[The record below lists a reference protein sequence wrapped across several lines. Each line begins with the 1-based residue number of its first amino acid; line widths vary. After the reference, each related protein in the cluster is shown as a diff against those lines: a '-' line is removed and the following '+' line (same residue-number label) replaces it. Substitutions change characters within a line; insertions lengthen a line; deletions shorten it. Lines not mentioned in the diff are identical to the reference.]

1 MAQSLTEDIEIGMKI
16 KCFIDAGLQN
26 QISRESLETI
36 LGEMASTQ
44 NGSKEV
50 IRVLLD
56 FLYSK
61 HENVSTPEQQSKNET
76 IPQRQE
82 KHTEDIN
89 LDDIEVTDDA
99 IDYIE
104 ILDETENMLGEPIKV
119 EDESL
124 KETSL
129 DQLDDDI
136 SSFETNNINEEVLDD
151 DEYYELATSSI
162 DTKSKRERLECHVC
176 EKTFKYRIEHN
187 KHMKIHDANEAIS
200 ENAEMTNEGKE
211 NDIHEELDKVT
222 EDSKRIHNCEK
233 PYECKTCRRRFKQSA
248 HLKKHELIHTG
259 EKPYEC
265 KTCKKRFNINGSL
278 DTHMRI
284 HTGEVPYECKTC
296 KRRFNTTGS
305 LKTHERKHT
314 GELPF
319 VCKTCSKRFN
329 DQGHL
334 IRHERIHTG
343 EKPYECKTCKKRFRQ
358 SNHLKTH
365 EMIHTGEKPYE
376 CKLCKKRFSERSG
389 LKRHEMIHTGLKTFQ
404 CQ

>member
-1 MAQSLTEDIEIGMKI
+1 MVQNNTEDTEIGVTMKI

-26 QISRESLETI
+26 QISRASLETI
-36 LGEMASTQ
+36 LEEMALTQ

-89 LDDIEVTDDA
+89 LDDIEVNDDT

-187 KHMKIHDANEAIS
+187 KHMKIHEDIS
-200 ENAEMTNEGKE
+200 NNDEMTNTQVVFNGKE
-211 NDIHEELDKVT
+211 VPML
-222 EDSKRIHNCEK
+222 RNC
-233 PYECKTCRRRFKQSA
+233 
-248 HLKKHELIHTG
+248 
-259 EKPYEC
+259 
-265 KTCKKRFNINGSL
+265 SL
-278 DTHMRI
+278 
-284 HTGEVPYECKTC
+284 V
-296 KRRFNTTGS
+296 FS
-305 LKTHERKHT
+305 LKNFWPMNCMELLLMTRK
-314 GELPF
+314 
-319 VCKTCSKRFN
+319 
-329 DQGHL
+329 
-334 IRHERIHTG
+334 
-343 EKPYECKTCKKRFRQ
+343 
-358 SNHLKTH
+358 
-365 EMIHTGEKPYE
+365 
-376 CKLCKKRFSERSG
+376 SG
-389 LKRHEMIHTGLKTFQ
+389 
-404 CQ
+404 CP

>member
-1 MAQSLTEDIEIGMKI
+1 MENIKESIGFGMKI

-26 QISRESLETI
+26 QISRASLETI
-36 LGEMASTQ
+36 LEEMASTQ

-136 SSFETNNINEEVLDD
+136 SSFETNDTNKEVLDD

-162 DTKSKRERLECHVC
+162 DTKSNTARLECHVC

-187 KHMKIHDANEAIS
+187 KHMKKHDVDIS
-200 ENAEMTNEGKE
+200 ETNEMTKEGKE
-211 NDIHEELDKVT
+211 NAIHKDLNEIT
-222 EDSKRIHNCEK
+222 EYSKRIHNCK
-233 PYECKTCRRRFKQSA
+233 TPYECKACKRRFKQSA
-248 HLKKHELIHTG
+248 NLKKHERIHIG
-259 EKPYEC
+259 EKPFEC
-265 KTCKKRFNINGSL
+265 KTCKNAFSQSGDL
-278 DTHMRI
+278 
-284 HTGEVPYECKTC
+284 
-296 KRRFNTTGS
+296 
-305 LKTHERKHT
+305 RK
-314 GELPF
+314 
-319 VCKTCSKRFN
+319 
-329 DQGHL
+329 
-334 IRHERIHTG
+334 HERIHTG
-343 EKPYECKTCKKRFRQ
+343 EKPYECKTC
-358 SNHLKTH
+358 NKTFSSSHAFKYH
-365 EMIHTGEKPYE
+365 ERIHTCEKPYE
-376 CKLCKKRFSERSG
+376 CNICQKTFSASHNLKK
-389 LKRHEMIHTGLKTFQ
+389 HEKIHTREKSH
-404 CQ
+404 